1 MNVSKLLKSDYSTL
15 KDAVPMAVA
24 VALGLQLQ
32 QFVKAILSNL
42 VMPVV
47 DPILGA
53 TGVGWQHFVVSLGPF
68 SFPVGELVFEV
79 LNFAIALYAFS
90 VAIPIARKLM

>member
-32 QFVKAILSNL
+32 QFVKAILTNL

-53 TGVGWQHFVVSLGPF
+53 TGVGWQHFVVSFGPF
-68 SFPVGELVFEV
+68 RFPVGVLIFEL
-79 LNFAIALYAFS
+79 LNFALSLYAFS
-90 VAIPIARKLM
+90 LTIPILRKLM

>member
-1 MNVSKLLKSDYSTL
+1 MNVSKLLKSDYATL

-32 QFVKAILSNL
+32 QFVKAILTNL

-47 DPILGA
+47 SPILGVA
-53 TGVGWQHFVVSLGPF
+53 GEGWQHFVVSFGPF
-68 SFPVGELVFEV
+68 RFPVGVLIFEL
-79 LNFAIALYAFS
+79 LNFALSLYAFS
-90 VAIPIARKLM
+90 LTIPILRKLM